1 MCGKYQQVIFS
12 RLIRDEVRRTDTLTA
27 SSRITRLFLSN
38 SQKHLDFSLRT
49 AVFKAQSPLTPTVS
63 ELLLNKT
70 ASLLSAFA
78 YSSINDSSQTSE
90 LNCMRKEIFR
100 EGSGGGG
107 GWVGGNP

>member
-1 MCGKYQQVIFS
+1 MLGKYHWVILF
-12 RLIRDEVRRTDTLTA
+12 RLIRHEVRQTDMLTA
-27 SSRITRLFLSN
+27 SSQIARMFLSN

-49 AVFKAQSPLTPTVS
+49 AVFKAQSPLTPMVS

-78 YSSINDSSQTSE
+78 YRSINDLSQTSE

-100 EGSGGGG
+100 EGGGGEE
-107 GWVGGNP
+107 NH

>member
-1 MCGKYQQVIFS
+1 MLGKYHWVILFC
-12 RLIRDEVRRTDTLTA
+12 LIRHEVRQTDMLTA
-27 SSRITRLFLSN
+27 SSQIAQLFLSN

-49 AVFKAQSPLTPTVS
+49 AVFKAQSPLTPMVS

-78 YSSINDSSQTSE
+78 YQSINDLSQTSE

-100 EGSGGGG
+100 EGGGGEE
-107 GWVGGNP
+107 NR